1 MRHHCLNNQ
10 ARITYGGVAVILA
23 ILLAQGLAMNVA
35 APAQTID
42 GFGVSGSIFGANGTA
57 PATGGG
63 AWSDAQYKLFFDPV
77 SGLGLNIFRIGI
89 ANTDDGTTTPWMD
102 NNPGFNDQ
110 MTGCLKAKKWNSSL
124 IVYGTPWSAP
134 NACKSGGV
142 QNGGTFVTTCNAS
155 WSAAI
160 GAAVDEANNV
170 GCHLTYVS
178 AQNEP
183 DNNVN
188 SGGAM
193 TFTAAALTTWV
204 KVLGPALAA
213 HANPPTIMCCESAQW
228 INAYTISGTGYI
240 DNCAG
245 DPTCLAQCGV
255 WGVHAYGTPFGTVQ
269 AVGAL
274 HSLHLWMT
282 EASWLDNASNLAMTG
297 AGGGLATAVV
307 MHNSIVTGG
316 ASAYVPWWGVSGN
329 TTQDDGLIEFG
340 GNISKRYYVLGQYS
354 KFVRPGMQLIP
365 LTGTPPSSVLAS
377 SYRDPTSNNV
387 AIVAI
392 NSNVTTASLTITMD
406 AASKVQVVTPWLT
419 DASNNIVQQTPVI
432 VSGHAFSY
440 TLPASSVVT
449 FAGAGT

>member
-1 MRHHCLNNQ
+1 M
-10 ARITYGGVAVILA
+10 ILA
-23 ILLAQGLAMNVA
+23 ILLAQVTMNLA
-35 APAQTID
+35 APAQVID

-63 AWSDAQYKLFFDPV
+63 AWSDAQYKLFFDPA
-77 SGLGLNIFRIGI
+77 SGLGLNILRVGI
-89 ANTDDGTTTPWMD
+89 ANTDDGTATPWMD
-102 NNPGFNDQ
+102 NNPGFSDQ
-110 MTGCLKAKKWNSSL
+110 ITGCLKAKKWNSSL
-124 IVYGTPWSAP
+124 IAYGTPWSAP

-142 QNGGTFVTTCNAS
+142 QNGGTFLTACNAS

-170 GCHLTYVS
+170 GCHLAYVS

-183 DNNVN
+183 DNGVN

-240 DNCAG
+240 DNCAA

-282 EASWLDNASNLAMTG
+282 EASWLDNSSNLAMTG

-307 MHNSIVTGG
+307 MHNSLTTGG
-316 ASAYVPWWGVSGN
+316 VSAYIPWWGVSGN
-329 TTQDDGLIEFG
+329 TAQDDGLIEFG
-340 GNISKRYYVLGQYS
+340 GNISKRFYVLGQWS
-354 KFVRPGMQLIP
+354 KFVRPGMVRFGITGSPPANVSVSTYKDPTTNNIAIP
-365 LTGTPPSSVLAS
+365 IVNNQAITQAFTVTLDATSKCKVATPWITDATSNLVAGTP
-377 SYRDPTSNNV
+377 
-387 AIVAI
+387 I
-392 NSNVTTASLTITMD
+392 NI
-406 AASKVQVVTPWLT
+406 
-419 DASNNIVQQTPVI
+419 
-432 VSGHAFSY
+432 
-440 TLPASSVVT
+440 ASSVISLTLTASSVT
-449 FAGAGT
+449 TLTCNGT